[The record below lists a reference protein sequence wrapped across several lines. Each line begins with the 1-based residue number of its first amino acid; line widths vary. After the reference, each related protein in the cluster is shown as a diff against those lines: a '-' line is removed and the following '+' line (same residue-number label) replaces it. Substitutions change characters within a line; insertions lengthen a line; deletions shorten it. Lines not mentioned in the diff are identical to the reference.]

1 MKADT
6 NNFLVGM
13 QNTKGYKEHRG
24 SIVPEKRI
32 RPWQKQGFKSKKE
45 WLYMK
50 NKRREILEAIT
61 KVSNFLEDADYTN
74 SKMLVNALDEI
85 YNYIEA
91 KETIEEI

>member
-1 MKADT
+1 MKPT
-6 NNFLVGM
+6 R
-13 QNTKGYKEHRG
+13 QRPYRKE
-24 SIVPEKRI
+24 
-32 RPWQKQGFKSKKE
+32 SKKKTYDPTPE
-45 WLYMK
+45 YFKMTPSQHPHDKELVQ
-50 NKRREILEAIT
+50 RREILEAIT